1 MREPTQEQLIEWGR
15 IHDFG
20 DPMSLLNRIEFVAT
34 MVRADLCEFCKPEWH
49 LMPMHGTAW
58 GAEVQH
64 AEDCPVTLELEL

>member
-1 MREPTQEQLIEWGR
+1 MRDRTGTAHRVGQDPRL
-15 IHDFG
+15 G
-20 DPMSLLNRIEFVAT
+20 DPLSLLNHIEFVAT